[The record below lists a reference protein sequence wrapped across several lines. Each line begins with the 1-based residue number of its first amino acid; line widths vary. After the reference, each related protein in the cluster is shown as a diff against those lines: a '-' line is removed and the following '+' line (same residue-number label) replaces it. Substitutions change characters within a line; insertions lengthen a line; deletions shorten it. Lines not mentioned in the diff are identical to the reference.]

1 MRSTLRLVGLAAA
14 LLAFPAVARAQ
25 TGKITG
31 TVTDAAS
38 GQPIEG
44 VQVVLAGTGR
54 GAISG
59 TNGRYFIISVPPGT
73 YTVTA
78 RRIGYQSEERTGV
91 NVVIDVTREVNFR
104 LQSSANTLTQVRIE
118 AQSDP
123 IIQPGTTGSVSA
135 ITSQEIEALPTTNIS
150 GVLALQLGYLNVPVE
165 NTDVT
170 AFVDERRG
178 VTSVRIRGGRAGETM
193 TMIDGIPINNFTLGG
208 PALDVTTE
216 AVEQIGYIRGGME
229 AQYGNAMSG
238 VINVATREGTE
249 DLRGAVSYQSSRI
262 AGRMGSIRD
271 SLLGRDVIQGRVSG
285 PFPGLGGKLRWIVAG
300 RQNTGAQRALQFD
313 DQIVSPFVN
322 PADPRGNT
330 VQAFDLF
337 KGWRG
342 VGFNQQRDLYGKVTA
357 KFTPT
362 MTLNVGA
369 IDYEREFQDYNPAW
383 VLTGY
388 DMVDACR
395 NAYPDAGDF
404 CDRVY
409 GIGNPQRWEEVIS
422 AGASAFQTNKYSIQ
436 GSTRNTRSLL
446 WSSFN
451 HTRGRTN
458 YKVAAGRLK
467 VARNAC
473 DWLTGICL
481 GDKIRNYTTAQS
493 FVRGRF
499 LSTSTVANARWLNPG
514 AGSENF
520 AGGDTNT
527 TYSMRA
533 DVESQ
538 VSDHHNLKA
547 GLFYQQHDI
556 RFYEAKNLSRPFDA
570 SVIGNYTYG
579 GEPWDAAIYLQDNIE
594 YDFVTIKLGAR
605 FDYTRADGTFFT
617 NPLDPT
623 NGTTVTEVC
632 NGAAFGSTP
641 YTWTNPQGQTF
652 SGIAACNLARDER
665 GTQFLMDSARRVAF
679 QDDFSRA
686 PVRRQFSPRIGI
698 QFPLS
703 ERTSFFA
710 NWGIYSQN
718 PIYNVMYQG
727 TGIGRTSDSA
737 AFNPLYPGDSGRMF
751 RSGQSLE
758 GTALGPNFRQDF
770 GFVPLIGNPR
780 LEIERSSQ
788 YEVGF
793 LAELGTNYGLR
804 VTGFAK
810 DQTGLTG
817 FRRGGVLP
825 DGTPVDDKGQTY
837 NAAGTGIVYNV
848 LVNTDFQT
856 VRGIELIL
864 NRRLRDFWAYDL
876 RYGFQQVFTNA
887 APPELE
893 LQKQIERDVAV
904 SREIRSEIDQP
915 HKFTGVLRFE
925 VGEKT
930 PLIDLRGF
938 DVGRLTRNSR
948 LTITSSASSGLP
960 YTPQVTFAGLAGDRL
975 ERNSGTAPATW
986 QIDMYA
992 EKKWR
997 AGNLLW
1003 GAFVTVNNL
1012 TDRKNCLQPYPTTGQ
1027 CNSGA
1032 LTQLRGLTGPFF
1044 NGGGVDP
1051 NAVGSTGVTTT
1062 QFDHPQLYGERR
1074 SILSGVRVSF

>member
-1 MRSTLRLVGLAAA
+1 MRWLRLAGLFVA
-14 LLAFPAVARAQ
+14 LSFVAGAREARAQ

-31 TVTDAAS
+31 TVTDAET
-38 GQPIEG
+38 GRPIEG
-44 VQVVLAGTGR
+44 AQVTLVGTGR
-54 GAISG
+54 GAITGS
-59 TNGRYFIISVPPGT
+59 NGRYFIISVTPGT
-73 YTVTA
+73 YAVQA
-78 RRIGYQSEERTGV
+78 RRIGYQSEERSDV
-91 NVVIDVTREVNFR
+91 QVVIDVTRDVSFALR
-104 LQSSANTLTQVRIE
+104 SSASTLAQVRVE
-118 AQSDP
+118 AESDP
-123 IIQPGTTGSVSA
+123 IIQPGTTGSVSS
-135 ITSQEIEALPTTNIS
+135 ITAAEIEAMPATNIS

-208 PALDVTTE
+208 PAFDLTTE

-238 VINVATREGTE
+238 VINIATKEGTE
-249 DLRGAVSYQSSRI
+249 DLRGSVSYQSSRF
-262 AGRMGSIRD
+262 AGRLGSLRD
-271 SLLGRDVIQGRVSG
+271 SLLGRDVVQGRVSG
-285 PFPGLGGKLRWIVAG
+285 PVPGFDGRVRWMFAG
-300 RQNTGAQRALQFD
+300 RQSTGAQRALEFD
-313 DQIVSPFVN
+313 DQINNPFVN

-330 VQAFDLF
+330 AQAFDLF
-337 KGWRG
+337 RGWRG
-342 VGFNQQRDLYGKVTA
+342 VGFNQQRDLYGKLTT
-357 KFTPT
+357 KFSPT
-362 MTLNVGA
+362 TTLNVGA
-369 IDYEREFQDYNPAW
+369 IAYEREFQDYNPAW

-395 NAYPDAGDF
+395 NAYPEAGDY

-409 GIGNPQRWEEVIS
+409 GLGSPQRWEDVIG

-446 WSSFN
+446 WASFN
-451 HTRGRTN
+451 QTRGRTN
-458 YKVAAGRLK
+458 YRLAAGRLN

-473 DWLTGICL
+473 DWLTGVCL

-499 LSTSTVANARWLNPG
+499 LSTSTVANAAWLNPG

-527 TYSMRA
+527 THSLRA

-538 VSDHHNLKA
+538 VSDHHNIK
-547 GLFYQQHDI
+547 GGIFFQQHDL

-579 GEPWDAAIYLQDNIE
+579 GKPWDAAVYLQDNIE
-594 YDFVTIKLGAR
+594 YDFVTIKLGMR

-632 NGAAFGSTP
+632 NGTAFGNAP
-641 YTWTNPQGQTF
+641 YSWTNTAGQTF
-652 SGIAACNLARDER
+652 TGIAACNLARTDS
-665 GTQFLMDSARRVAF
+665 GVPFLMDSARRVAF

-686 PVRRQFSPRIGI
+686 PTRRQFSPRIGV

-718 PIYNVMYQG
+718 PIWNVMYQG
-727 TGIGRTSDSA
+727 TGIGRVADSTQ
-737 AFNPLYPGDSGRMF
+737 FNPLYPSDTSR
-751 RSGQSLE
+751 RIQRGQSLE
-758 GTALGPNFRQDF
+758 GTPRGPNFRQDF

-793 LAELGTNYGLR
+793 LAEIGTKYGLR

-817 FRRGGVLP
+817 FRKGGVLE

-856 VRGIELIL
+856 VRGVELIF
-864 NRRLRDFWAYDL
+864 NRKLTNFWAYDI
-876 RYGFQQVFTNA
+876 RYGFQQIFTNA

-893 LQKQIERDVAV
+893 LQKQIERDLPV

-915 HKFTGVLRFE
+915 HKFTGVLRFQVDE
-925 VGEKT
+925 QT
-930 PLIDLRGF
+930 PDLRVRGF
-938 DVGRLTRNSR
+938 DVGRLARNSR
-948 LTITSSASSGLP
+948 LTLTSNASSGLP
-960 YTPQVTFAGLAGDRL
+960 YTPTISFGGLERL

-986 QIDMYA
+986 QIDLYA

-997 AGNLLW
+997 SGNLLY

-1012 TDRKNCLQPYPTTGQ
+1012 TDRKNCLQPYTTTGQ
-1027 CNSGA
+1027 CDSGA
-1032 LTQLRGLTGPFF
+1032 LTQIRGITGPFQ

-1051 NAVGSTGVTTT
+1051 NAVGFQGVTTT

-1074 SILSGVRVSF
+1074 TILSGVRVSF